1 MSAFSVADQIC
12 RFFGG
17 TYDPTTHTYR
27 SPQIYP
33 PGVVMGAIRRARPKR
48 LDLSDYFL
56 GINRFGASVGCQV
69 YVRLFGGREIRE
81 GFGGATAGM
90 KQVRHDVVMNCML
103 RSDADYAEDV
113 GDGMYSLLDTIRNYI
128 HTDRTMGSGGI
139 ENNGF
144 MVGEGG
150 LPGISWTMSD
160 VVSTAEKSEAL
171 LRVMFTAD
179 EFIQA

>member
-1 MSAFSVADQIC
+1 MSTVSVSDQVC
-12 RFFGG
+12 RFLAG
-17 TYDPTTHTYR
+17 TYDPVTRTYR
-27 SPQIYP
+27 SPQISP
-33 PGVVMGAIRRARPKR
+33 PGVVMGAVRRQRPKR

-56 GINRFGASVGCQV
+56 GLNRFGAAVGCQI
-69 YVRLFGGREIRE
+69 YVRLSGGREIRE

-90 KQVRHDVVMNCML
+90 KRVRHDVMMNCML
-103 RSDADYAEDV
+103 RGDADYAEDV
-113 GDGMYSLLDTIRNYI
+113 GDGMYSLLDTIRSYI

-139 ENNGF
+139 ETGGF

-150 LPGISWTMSD
+150 APGISWTMSD
-160 VVSTAEKSEAL
+160 VVSTAEKSESL